1 MIARR
6 AAYALL
12 AGSALAL
19 GGCKVDWVREHPLGC
34 RADEQA
40 LVRDTLYFG
49 LAIPGGG
56 AVTPAQWTQFETDVL
71 LSAFPRGFSVLDSH
85 GPWRGADGRNEV
97 ESSHIVVIL
106 HEDDAA
112 TAASLRDVIARYKS
126 MYRQEAVIRERA
138 AVCVAF

>member
-1 MIARR
+1 MRR
-6 AAYALL
+6 MRASRALTI
-12 AGSALAL
+12 GLAL
-19 GGCKVDWVREHPLGC
+19 ILCGCKIDWVREHPLGC

-71 LSAFPRGFSVLDSH
+71 LTAFPRGFSVLDAH
-85 GPWRGADGRNEV
+85 GPWRSADGRNEV
-97 ESSHIVVIL
+97 EASRLVVIL
-106 HEDDAA
+106 HADDLA
-112 TAASLRDVIARYKS
+112 TAASLRDVIARYKT